1 MRIKKIKAKS
11 VKRCTVCGKKFDMWD
26 VQESFRFHHR
36 VGYGSKYDG
45 RDLNPNMCCACF
57 DGLMDELVPRCKTNP
72 LLDPYAKL
80 ALNLSIKIWSFI
92 PCAVLEMI
100 KQKP

>member
-45 RDLNPNMCCACF
+45 RDLNLNMCCACF
-57 DGLMDELVPRCKTNP
+57 DGLMDELVPRCKTN
-72 LLDPYAKL
+72 LFQILMR
-80 ALNLSIKIWSFI
+80 NWQRHIRKICRI
-92 PCAVLEMI
+92 
-100 KQKP
+100 

>member
-45 RDLNPNMCCACF
+45 RDLNLNMCCACF
-57 DGLMDELVPRCKTNP
+57 DSLMYELVTRCKTNP
-72 LLDPYAKL
+72 LPDSYAEL
-80 ALNLSIKIWSFI
+80 AAAYAEDMPNL
-92 PCAVLEMI
+92 E
-100 KQKP
+100 

>member
-45 RDLNPNMCCACF
+45 RDLNLNM
-57 DGLMDELVPRCKTNP
+57 
-72 LLDPYAKL
+72 
-80 ALNLSIKIWSFI
+80 
-92 PCAVLEMI
+92 
-100 KQKP
+100 